1 METAAAA
8 PAGVPKARP
17 AKIAHKPASQRAASE
32 AKTVEQKDS
41 VITTVKSATDV
52 EYKGY
57 SKQAAYELSAH
68 VPLTAMV
75 LPLSCLQQSAYV
87 DRDFSACRAGPRG
100 VRGTCVWWYHC
111 SVHGRLISVC
121 IPCYRIYVRCIPI
134 SSTSAIKLAYTRMS
148 LARPRPAATRGFC
161 ALRHSRLQTGG

>member
-1 METAAAA
+1 VSWLDNGFLNFRPRAAASDAGSSMETAAAA

-57 SKQAAYELSAH
+57 SKQA
-68 VPLTAMV
+68 
-75 LPLSCLQQSAYV
+75 
-87 DRDFSACRAGPRG
+87 
-100 VRGTCVWWYHC
+100 
-111 SVHGRLISVC
+111 
-121 IPCYRIYVRCIPI
+121 
-134 SSTSAIKLAYTRMS
+134 
-148 LARPRPAATRGFC
+148 
-161 ALRHSRLQTGG
+161 